1 MIIITLHNF
10 SPDFSNT
17 RFNHQEQSWSPPC
30 VILLKVKLSSAPL
43 PAYQLHV
50 LSRTGHT

>member
-10 SPDFSNT
+10 QSDFSDP
-17 RFNHQEQSWSPPC
+17 RFQLSSRIWSPPW
-30 VILLKVKLSSAPL
+30 VFLLKVKLSSAPQ
-43 PAYQLHV
+43 PAYQQRV

>member
-30 VILLKVKLSSAPL
+30 VILLKVGQPKANQW
-43 PAYQLHV
+43 AYSQEGL
-50 LSRTGHT
+50 

>member
-30 VILLKVKLSSAPL
+30 VFLLKVKLTSVHL
-43 PAYQLHV
+43 PVSGLRV